1 MASPSEH
8 YEQQAELGL
17 LERLHQ
23 CQTRLQLLKSIS
35 TRINSGL
42 AANQIVERTLKET
55 NKNFPHLRIS
65 YSVID
70 SSRVL
75 RVLHSIGL
83 SEAPALAGRDWPLSG
98 VSALEQALAA
108 GQVIVACDVATD
120 ERLLPLRDLILAGA
134 TRALLVVPIPQP
146 EQQTGLLSFA
156 SGEPHTWEAHEIATL
171 TDMAEYLAIALRE
184 SHHERE
190 RVKIEQHLRDSQR
203 VEAAGRLVGGIAHDF
218 NNLLTGMMI
227 YCGLLETALGKDHR
241 LQRHVHEIRSAGERG
256 AELVAQL
263 LASTSQQ
270 VLEPKII
277 SINQVLIE
285 TQDMLR
291 RLIREDI
298 MLALRCDE
306 DLRFTRVDPGQIQQV
321 VLNLAINARDAMP
334 NGGQLWI
341 ETSNCTVD
349 EKLTIQHPGLQ
360 PGEYVL
366 LSISD
371 SGQGIDDATLPH
383 IFEPFFTTKSV
394 GEGTGL
400 GLATVEGIVKQ
411 HGGYIAVESAAG
423 RGTSFEIF
431 LPSVEALAH
440 KDVDSEGTASEAAPL
455 QAKGESLLLVEDDEM
470 VRRSLVE
477 SLRSSGFHVLE
488 AAGGEQALKIA
499 TKHEGPIPLMITD
512 LIMPGMGGGEL
523 AEKLLAERPNTE
535 VLYISG
541 YTDDP
546 RTRKLMGDGVHFLGK
561 PFSSWTLVERIQNM
575 LTAMKQAVPAPV
587 PPVVRFS

>member
-8 YEQQAELGL
+8 YEQQAELAL
-17 LERLHQ
+17 SERLHQ

-55 NKNFPHLRIS
+55 NKSFPRLRIS

-70 SSRVL
+70 SNRVL
-75 RVLHSIGL
+75 RVLHSVGPA
-83 SEAPALAGRDWPLSG
+83 EAPALGGRDWPLTG
-98 VSALEQALAA
+98 VAVLEQVLAE
-108 GQVIVACDVATD
+108 GEVIVACDVDND
-120 ERLLPLRDLILAGA
+120 ERLHPLRELLAAGA

-156 SGEPHTWEAHEIATL
+156 ASEPHSWEAHEIATL

-184 SHHERE
+184 AHHERE
-190 RVKIEQHLRDSQR
+190 RLKIEQHLRDSQR

-227 YCGLLETALGKDHR
+227 YCGLLEVALGKEHR

-270 VLEPKII
+270 VLEPKVI
-277 SINQVLIE
+277 SINQVLME

-334 NGGQLWI
+334 DGG
-341 ETSNCTVD
+341 
-349 EKLTIQHPGLQ
+349 KLTVETANTHLDDAYARMNHEVQ
-360 PGEYVL
+360 PGQYVGVF
-366 LSISD
+366 ITD
-371 SGQGIDDATLPH
+371 TGTGMAPETAAQA
-383 IFEPFFTTKSV
+383 FEPFFTTKEI
-394 GEGTGL
+394 GQGTGL
-400 GLATVEGIVKQ
+400 GLSQVYGFIKQSGGHVKIYSEIGEGTTVKLYLPRYRGEEDFADEKLETRGVPR
-411 HGGYIAVESAAG
+411 G
-423 RGTSFEIF
+423 RGEVV
-431 LPSVEALAH
+431 LV
-440 KDVDSEGTASEAAPL
+440 
-455 QAKGESLLLVEDDEM
+455 VEDDPDVRDYTIEM
-470 VRRSLVE
+470 VGDLGYSVV
-477 SLRSSGFHVLE
+477 SASDGASALRLLDSHREVALLFTDVGLP
-488 AAGGEQALKIA
+488 GGMNGRQ
-499 TKHEGPIPLMITD
+499 
-512 LIMPGMGGGEL
+512 
-523 AEKLLAERPNTE
+523 LAERALRRLPRLK
-535 VLYISG
+535 VLYTTG
-541 YTDDP
+541 YARNAIVHQGRLDP
-546 RTRKLMGDGVHFLGK
+546 GVEVVFK
-561 PFSSWTLVERIQNM
+561 PFTYSDLAAKIRQI
-575 LTAMKQAVPAPV
+575 LDD
-587 PPVVRFS
+587 

>member
-1 MASPSEH
+1 
-8 YEQQAELGL
+8 
-17 LERLHQ
+17 
-23 CQTRLQLLKSIS
+23 LQLLKSIS

-42 AANQIVERTLKET
+42 AANHIVERTLKET
-55 NKNFPHLRIS
+55 NKNFPRLRIS

-70 SSRVL
+70 SNRIL
-75 RVLHSIGL
+75 RVLNSIGPSEVPTL
-83 SEAPALAGRDWPLSG
+83 SGRDWPLTD
-98 VSALEQALAA
+98 VAILEQALSE
-108 GQVIVACDVATD
+108 GQVIVACDVDND
-120 ERLLPLRDLILAGA
+120 ERLNPLRDLIAAGA
-134 TRALLVVPIPQP
+134 TRALVVVPLPQP

-156 SGEPHTWEAHEIATL
+156 AGEPHSWNAHEIATL
-171 TDMAEYLAIALRE
+171 TDMAEYLAIALRDA
-184 SHHERE
+184 HHERD
-190 RVKIEQHLRDSQR
+190 RLKIEQHLRDSQR

-227 YCGLLETALGKDHR
+227 YCGLLEVALGKDHR

-270 VLEPKII
+270 VLEPKVI
-277 SINQVLIE
+277 SINQVLME

-298 MLALRCDE
+298 MLAFRCDE

-341 ETSNCTVD
+341 ETSNSAVD
-349 EKLTIQHPGLQ
+349 TKLASKHPGLQ
-360 PGEYVL
+360 PGDYVL
-366 LSISD
+366 LSIAD
-371 SGQGIDDATLPH
+371 NGQGIDEATLPH

-400 GLATVEGIVKQ
+400 GLATVQGIVKQ
-411 HGGYIAVESAAG
+411 HGGYIAVQSSIG
-423 RGTSFEIF
+423 RGTKFDIF
-431 LPSVEALAH
+431 LPSIEAVPHARQI
-440 KDVDSEGTASEAAPL
+440 DAVAPAVIPAL
-455 QAKGESLLLVEDDEM
+455 AKGESLLLVEDDEM

-477 SLRSSGFHVLE
+477 SLRSNGFHVLE

-499 TKHEGPIPLMITD
+499 SQHNGPIPLMITD
-512 LIMPGMGGGEL
+512 LIMPGIGGGEL
-523 AEKLLAERPNTE
+523 AEKLLVERPNTE

-575 LTAMKQAVPAPV
+575 LTATKSSV
-587 PPVVRFS
+587 PPPTAAVVRFS